1 LIGSQQS
8 KDFIRKLESIMS
20 LRQLSSRI
28 ELSFWHIVIGLLS
41 ESQSLQR
48 LIRWFYLD
56 FLPATTNS
64 FQRFDSQRVI
74 RWAALGLGLGFVV
87 GFLISLF

>member
-1 LIGSQQS
+1 MESQQN
-8 KDFIRKLESIMS
+8 KDILRKLGSIMS

-41 ESQSLQR
+41 ESHSLQR

-56 FLPATTNS
+56 FLPATTNF

-74 RWAALGLGLGFVV
+74 RWAAVGLGLGFVV
-87 GFLISLF
+87 GFLISVF

>member
-1 LIGSQQS
+1 MESQQH
-8 KDFIRKLESIMS
+8 KDIIRKLGSIMS

-41 ESQSLQR
+41 ESHSLQR

-56 FLPATTNS
+56 FLPATTYIY
-64 FQRFDSQRVI
+64 QQFDSQRVI
-74 RWAALGLGLGFVV
+74 RWAAIGLGLGFVV
-87 GFLISLF
+87 GFFISLF

>member
-1 LIGSQQS
+1 MGSEQP
-8 KDFIRKLESIMS
+8 KEFIRKLGSVMS

-28 ELSFWHIVIGLLS
+28 ELSFWQIVIDLLS
-41 ESQSLQR
+41 ESHSLQR

-56 FLPATTNS
+56 FVPATAD
-64 FQRFDSQRVI
+64 FFHQFDRQRVI
-74 RWAALGLGLGFVV
+74 RWSAFGIGLGFVV

>member
-1 LIGSQQS
+1 MGSEQP
-8 KDFIRKLESIMS
+8 KEFIRKLGSVMS

-28 ELSFWHIVIGLLS
+28 ELSFWQIVIDLLS
-41 ESQSLQR
+41 ESHSLQR

-56 FLPATTNS
+56 FVPATAN
-64 FQRFDSQRVI
+64 FFHQFDRQRVI
-74 RWAALGLGLGFVV
+74 RWAAFGIGLGFVV

>member
-1 LIGSQQS
+1 
-8 KDFIRKLESIMS
+8 MS

-87 GFLISLF
+87 GFLISFF

>member
-1 LIGSQQS
+1 MESQQH
-8 KDFIRKLESIMS
+8 KDIIRKLGSIMS

-41 ESQSLQR
+41 ESHSLQR

-56 FLPATTNS
+56 FLPATTNF
-64 FQRFDSQRVI
+64 FQQFDSQRFI
-74 RWAALGLGLGFVV
+74 RWAAIGLGLGFVI

>member
-1 LIGSQQS
+1 MESQQN
-8 KDFIRKLESIMS
+8 KDIIRKLGSIMS

-41 ESQSLQR
+41 ESHSLQR

-56 FLPATTNS
+56 FLPATTNIY
-64 FQRFDSQRVI
+64 QQFDSQRVI
-74 RWAALGLGLGFVV
+74 CWAAVGLGLGFVI

>member
-1 LIGSQQS
+1 MGSEQS
-8 KDFIRKLESIMS
+8 KEFIRKLGSVMS

-28 ELSFWHIVIGLLS
+28 ELSFWQIVIGLLS
-41 ESQSLQR
+41 ESHSLQR

-56 FLPATTNS
+56 FVPATAEYS
-64 FQRFDSQRVI
+64 RQFDRQRVI
-74 RWAALGLGLGFVV
+74 RWAAIGIGLGLVV

>member
-1 LIGSQQS
+1 MGSQQPIEI
-8 KDFIRKLESIMS
+8 IRKLGSVMS

-28 ELSFWHIVIGLLS
+28 ELSFWQIVIGLLS
-41 ESQSLQR
+41 ESHSLQR

-56 FLPATTNS
+56 FVPATADF
-64 FQRFDSQRVI
+64 FQYLDRQHVI
-74 RWAALGLGLGFVV
+74 RWAAVGLGLGFIV

>member
-1 LIGSQQS
+1 
-8 KDFIRKLESIMS
+8 MS